1 MGGLGSGDRL
11 ARGANRATYSS
22 TEKKVTDEKWAEMFG
37 DYDPEEF
44 KNAPNKSSVRTAP
57 VDGSDADGEP
67 SGDAG
72 SESREASAEPT
83 TR

>member
-1 MGGLGSGDRL
+1 MGGIGSGDRL

-37 DYDPEEF
+37 DYNPEEF
-44 KNAPNKSSVRTAP
+44 KNAPNKSSIRTSP
-57 VDGSDADGEP
+57 VDGSDTDVPPAGNVGTELGEAQP
-67 SGDAG
+67 
-72 SESREASAEPT
+72 EPT